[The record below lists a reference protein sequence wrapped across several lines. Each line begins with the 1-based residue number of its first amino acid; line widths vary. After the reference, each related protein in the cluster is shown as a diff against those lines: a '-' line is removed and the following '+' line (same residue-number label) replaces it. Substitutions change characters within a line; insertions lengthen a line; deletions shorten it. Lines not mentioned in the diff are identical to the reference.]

1 VIIAGALLLLS
12 AASTQSDFFTNRV
25 EPILRSH
32 CVKCHN
38 HELDDGDISFEDR
51 ATLLRD
57 RPSGGAAIVPG
68 APEKSALV
76 RAIRHNGDKQ
86 MPPGAKLPQRDIDTL
101 IKWIRLGAPWAA
113 GGTTK

>member
-1 VIIAGALLLLS
+1 VIVVAALLV
-12 AASTQSDFFTNRV
+12 AAATEKADFFKERV
-25 EPILRSH
+25 EPILRKH

-38 HELDDGDISFEDR
+38 HELDDADISFEDR

-57 RPSGGAAIVPG
+57 RRNGGPAVVPG

-86 MPPGAKLPQRDIDTL
+86 MPPGMKLPQRDIQIL
-101 IKWIRLGAPWAA
+101 IQWIKSGAAWSE
-113 GGTTK
+113 GSTTK